1 VLGGPG
7 NNRGLANDCRS
18 VREREHWKLLLSADP
33 LELGAFAG
41 RAEGARPASAEDDA
55 CVFDSSLV
63 ERLVSAT
70 ATMRHERR
78 AAASNVAGVEG
89 QFGWGV
95 L

>member
-7 NNRGLANDCRS
+7 DNRGLANDGRS
-18 VREREHWKLLLSADP
+18 VRERENWKLLLSADP

-41 RAEGARPASAEDDA
+41 CADGAWPAFAEDDA

-70 ATMRHERR
+70 APVRHERR
-78 AAASNVAGVEG
+78 AAAPNVAGVEG